1 MLTNLPNDKLLTL
14 QSYNNWDGK
23 VKLSG
28 CSNNSLSDDVAAH
41 DTSKDVDKGSMDLTQ
56 HRDTARLACV
66 FKCSRTWT
74 YLKQNYSRVN

>member
-41 DTSKDVDKGSMDLTQ
+41 DTSKDVD
-56 HRDTARLACV
+56 
-66 FKCSRTWT
+66 
-74 YLKQNYSRVN
+74 